1 MKQAINSKTTL
12 FNRLGMAIL
21 VTAGAGL
28 SLSAQAATVTGNIGV
43 TIELGSGCQINGH
56 AGQTQPLDFGD
67 IDFGQWMSLST
78 NSPNI
83 DANTS
88 GSAGGGVV
96 IECNTNITYNI
107 EIDEGQN
114 PDGGAMRMENTT
126 IAGQYVVY
134 QLFTDAT
141 YGTAWVPNTPIPYAS
156 SGTSGTPV
164 AVTHHFYGRV
174 APQAQTNPG
183 IYQDTVQVTV
193 TW

>member
-12 FNRLGMAIL
+12 FNPVSMAIL

-67 IDFGQWMSLST
+67 IDFDEWMSLST

-88 GSAGGGVV
+88 GSAGG
-96 IECNTNITYNI
+96 EYNG
-107 EIDEGQN
+107 DQSN
-114 PDGGAMRMENTT
+114 RHQRM
-126 IAGQYVVY
+126 
-134 QLFTDAT
+134 
-141 YGTAWVPNTPIPYAS
+141 S
-156 SGTSGTPV
+156 
-164 AVTHHFYGRV
+164 
-174 APQAQTNPG
+174 AQFIQRHNG
-183 IYQDTVQVTV
+183 CC
-193 TW
+193 TWCT